1 MKQEDFSFKTL
12 QAITDNLYIGIYV
25 TDGSGKAIYINKT
38 FEDISLLKKED
49 LLGHD
54 INELV
59 KKNILLHL
67 LLYLRSTQN
76 NPLL

>member
-38 FEDISLLKKED
+38 FEDISLLKK
-49 LLGHD
+49 
-54 INELV
+54 
-59 KKNILLHL
+59 
-67 LLYLRSTQN
+67 
-76 NPLL
+76 